1 LNNRGNLSFVAAAL
15 RKILVVEDEPLMA
28 SLLAQSL
35 KTANFSVETAEDAG
49 KARKAIDR
57 FDPDIL
63 LLDISLGDGPSG
75 IHLAHAIHETRPDIA
90 ILILTKHPDAK
101 SATAEGLDLPP
112 NVGFLRKHLVN
123 DIQYLLSAIE
133 KVLTDRPEEVR
144 QDQPIDSPISKLGTQ
159 ALRVLNLVAQGY
171 NNTEIALRMD
181 LSVKSV
187 ERWIETIYR
196 ELGIESKGAINPRV
210 EAARQYYLIAGISH
224 RRIES

>member
-1 LNNRGNLSFVAAAL
+1 MPGGG
-15 RKILVVEDEPLMA
+15 RKLLVVEDEPLMA
-28 SLLAQSL
+28 SLLAESL
-35 KTANFSVETAEDAG
+35 SAANFTVETAPDAA
-49 KARKAIDR
+49 KARKVIDR

-75 IHLAHAIHETRPDIA
+75 VHLAHAVHETRPDIA

-101 SATAEGLDLPP
+101 SATADGLELPP

-123 DIQYLLSAIE
+123 DISYLLNAIE
-133 KVLTDRPEEVR
+133 KVLTDRHSEVR
-144 QDQPIDSPISKLGTQ
+144 QDQPVTSPIAQVCSQ
-159 ALRVLNLVAQGY
+159 AIKVLALVAQGY

-181 LSVKSV
+181 LSIKSV

-196 ELGIESKGAINPRV
+196 ELQIDSKGAINPRV

-224 RRIES
+224 RAIES

>member
-1 LNNRGNLSFVAAAL
+1 MPGAG
-15 RKILVVEDEPLMA
+15 RKLLVVEDEPLMA
-28 SLLAQSL
+28 SLLAESL
-35 KTANFSVETAEDAG
+35 NAANFNVETAPDAA
-49 KARKAIDR
+49 KARKVIDR

-75 IHLAHAIHETRPDIA
+75 VHLAHAVHETRPDIA

-101 SATAEGLDLPP
+101 SATADGLELPP

-123 DIQYLLSAIE
+123 DMSYLLNAIE
-133 KVLTDRPEEVR
+133 KVLTDRHSEVR
-144 QDQPIDSPISKLGTQ
+144 QDQPVTSPIAQLGSQ
-159 ALRVLNLVAQGY
+159 AIKVLALVAQGY

-181 LSVKSV
+181 LSIKSV

-196 ELGIESKGAINPRV
+196 ELNIDSKGAINPRV

-224 RRIES
+224 RTIDS

>member
-1 LNNRGNLSFVAAAL
+1 MPGAG
-15 RKILVVEDEPLMA
+15 RKLLVVEDEPLMA
-28 SLLAQSL
+28 SLLAESL
-35 KTANFSVETAEDAG
+35 GAANFIVETAPDAA
-49 KARKAIDR
+49 KARRVLDR

-75 IHLAHAIHETRPDIA
+75 VHLAHAVHETRPDIA

-101 SATAEGLDLPP
+101 SATADGLELPP

-123 DIQYLLSAIE
+123 DMSYLLNAIE
-133 KVLTDRPEEVR
+133 KVLTDRHSEVR
-144 QDQPIDSPISKLGTQ
+144 QDQPVTSPIAQLGSQ
-159 ALRVLNLVAQGY
+159 AIKVLALVAQGY

-181 LSVKSV
+181 LSIKSV

-196 ELGIESKGAINPRV
+196 ELNIDSKGAINPRV

-224 RRIES
+224 RTIDS

>member
-1 LNNRGNLSFVAAAL
+1 MPGAG
-15 RKILVVEDEPLMA
+15 RKLLVVEDEPLMA
-28 SLLAQSL
+28 SLLAESL
-35 KTANFSVETAEDAG
+35 TAANFKVETAPDAA
-49 KARKAIDR
+49 KARKVIDR

-75 IHLAHAIHETRPDIA
+75 VHLAHAVHETRPDIA

-123 DIQYLLSAIE
+123 DMSYLISAID
-133 KVLTDRPEEVR
+133 KVSTDRYSEVR
-144 QDQPIDSPISKLGTQ
+144 QDQPVTSPIAQMGSQ
-159 ALRVLNLVAQGY
+159 AIKVLNLVAQGY

-196 ELGIESKGAINPRV
+196 ELKIDSKGAINPRV
-210 EAARQYYLIAGISH
+210 EAARQYYLIAGITH
-224 RRIES
+224 RTIDS

>member
-1 LNNRGNLSFVAAAL
+1 MPGAG
-15 RKILVVEDEPLMA
+15 RKLLVVEDEPLMA
-28 SLLAQSL
+28 SLLAESL
-35 KTANFSVETAEDAG
+35 SAANFIVETAPDAA
-49 KARKAIDR
+49 KARRVLDR

-75 IHLAHAIHETRPDIA
+75 VHLAHAVHETRPDIA

-101 SATAEGLDLPP
+101 SATADGLDLPP

-123 DIQYLLSAIE
+123 DMSYLLNAIE
-133 KVLTDRPEEVR
+133 KVLTDRHSEVR
-144 QDQPIDSPISKLGTQ
+144 QDQPLTSPIAQLGSQ
-159 ALRVLNLVAQGY
+159 AIKVLALVAQGY

-181 LSVKSV
+181 LSIKSV

-196 ELGIESKGAINPRV
+196 ELQIDSKGAINPRV

-224 RRIES
+224 RAIDS